1 MIEIKMP
8 QGVSAQVAGDV
19 ISIKGK
25 LGSNSRRFNDALL
38 SISIKGDVI
47 AIDHTTLQKLSKN
60 GANSEIAMAKEITND
75 IKGVDL
81 YYERKMKAVFL
92 HFPINVEV
100 KNNIVHIN
108 NIIGERMARKAKI
121 VGATKVDAKGQ
132 SLRVYG
138 TSLDDVT
145 QTSANIRLACVMRKK
160 DTRVFQD
167 GLYYEV

>member
-1 MIEIKMP
+1 MP
-8 QGVSAQVAGDV
+8 QGVSAQIVGDT

-25 LGSNSRRFNDALL
+25 LGSNSRKFNDALL
-38 SISIKGDVI
+38 NISLKGDVVI
-47 AIDHTTLQKLSKN
+47 VDHTKLQKLSKK
-60 GANSEIAMAKEITND
+60 GANSEIALAKEIAND
-75 IKGVDL
+75 ISGVDS

-100 KNNIVHIN
+100 KNNTVHIN

-121 VGATKVDAKGQ
+121 IGATKVDAKGQ
-132 SLRVYG
+132 TLRVYG